1 MKRVNCIFVVLALLV
16 LPVSAISQDTLV
28 PSNIETS
35 PTPFFNSDMFQSGIR
50 SPLNIGGLAKQNSPI
65 DDKGSSFGFAA
76 KSDEARFFLIGASY
90 SEALAYL
97 GGGKPDLA
105 SQRLQYIEEELINMG
120 APSSLYTLI
129 SKTHNM
135 LETGQYPTPYVRTV
149 LSFFQPFFEEFAQS
163 KSGDK
168 LILFRAGSFLSDIG
182 LAAAAGNKEL
192 LKQSTNLTY
201 FSTEMKRM
209 DAPKGVL
216 EALAEMNTMSEKET
230 LTDNDPATVLK
241 LVKKIEQLL
250 S

>member
-1 MKRVNCIFVVLALLV
+1 MKRANFIFVVLALLA
-16 LPVSAISQDTLV
+16 LPVSAISQDTLD
-28 PSNIETS
+28 PNNMKAS

-50 SPLNIGGLAKQNSPI
+50 SPSNLGGLAKQNSPI
-65 DDKGSSFGFAA
+65 NEKGASFGFVA

-97 GGGKPDLA
+97 EGGKVDLA
-105 SQRLQYIEEELINMG
+105 SQRLQYIEEDFINMG

-129 SKTHNM
+129 SKTHNL
-135 LETGQYPTPYVRTV
+135 LETGQYPTAYVRMV
-149 LSFFQPFFEEFAQS
+149 LSLFQPFFEEYAES
-163 KSGDK
+163 KSADK

-182 LAAAAGNKEL
+182 LAAAADNKEL

-216 EALAEMNTMSEKET
+216 EALAEMNKVSKKET
-230 LTDNDPATVLK
+230 LTDNDSATVLK

>member
-1 MKRVNCIFVVLALLV
+1 MKSVKSIFVVLALLV
-16 LPVSAISQDTLV
+16 LPVSAISQGTLD
-28 PSNIETS
+28 PNNIKIS

-50 SPLNIGGLAKQNSPI
+50 SPLNLGGLAKQNSPI
-65 DDKGSSFGFAA
+65 NEKGASFGFAA

-97 GGGKPDLA
+97 KGGNLDLA
-105 SQRLQYIEEELINMG
+105 SQRLQYIEAEFVNMG

-129 SKTHNM
+129 SKTRNI
-135 LETGQYPTPYVRTV
+135 LETGQYPKAYVRMV
-149 LSFFQPFFEEFAQS
+149 LSLFQPFFEEFAKS
-163 KSGDK
+163 KSEDK

-216 EALAEMNTMSEKET
+216 EALAEMNKMSEKET
-230 LTDNDPATVLK
+230 LTDKDSATVLK
-241 LVKKIEQLL
+241 LVKQIEQLL

>member
-1 MKRVNCIFVVLALLV
+1 
-16 LPVSAISQDTLV
+16 
-28 PSNIETS
+28 
-35 PTPFFNSDMFQSGIR
+35 MFQSGIR
-50 SPLNIGGLAKQNSPI
+50 SPLNLGGLAKQNSPI
-65 DDKGSSFGFAA
+65 NEKGASFGFAA

-97 GGGKPDLA
+97 EGGQLDLA
-105 SQRLQYIEEELINMG
+105 TQRLQYIEEEFIEMG

-129 SKTHNM
+129 SKTRNM
-135 LETGQYPTPYVRTV
+135 LETEKYPKEYVRMV
-149 LSFFQPFFEEFAQS
+149 LSLFQPFFEEFAES

-182 LAAAAGNKEL
+182 LVAAAGNKEL

-216 EALAEMNTMSEKET
+216 EALAEMNKMSEKET
-230 LTDNDPATVLK
+230 LTDSDSAAVLK